1 MVFLMIRL
9 MTREFAKWAAK
20 HGVSTSDLAATLDEI
35 KAGSFEADLGGHV
48 IKKRIRFR
56 GQGKSGSGR
65 TILCFKRDDRA
76 IFVHGYAKNEK
87 ANVSKKELVAFRR
100 VAEILL
106 GLSPDQIAHSLSTG
120 TFIEVM
126 NNEEINRQITDERR

>member
-1 MVFLMIRL
+1 MIRL

-87 ANVSKKELVAFRR
+87 ANVSKKELVVFVVSLKSCSAFHRIKSPIPS
-100 VAEILL
+100 ALELL
-106 GLSPDQIAHSLSTG
+106 S
-120 TFIEVM
+120 
-126 NNEEINRQITDERR
+126 R

>member
-1 MVFLMIRL
+1 

-20 HGVSTSDLAATLDEI
+20 HSVSTADLAATLNEI
-35 KAGSFEADLGGHV
+35 EAGSFEADLGGHV

-65 TILCFKRDDRA
+65 TLLCFKQDDRA
-76 IFVHGYAKNEK
+76 IFIHGYAKNEK

-106 GLSPDQIAHSLSTG
+106 VLSSDQIAHSVNTG
-120 TFIEVM
+120 TFIEVT
-126 NNEEINRQITDERR
+126 NNEEIGG